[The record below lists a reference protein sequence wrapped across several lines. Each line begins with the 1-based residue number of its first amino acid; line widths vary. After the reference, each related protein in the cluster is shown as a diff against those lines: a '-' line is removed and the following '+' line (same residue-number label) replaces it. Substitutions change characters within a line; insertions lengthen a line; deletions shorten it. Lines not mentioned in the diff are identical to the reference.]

1 MRLCFYFYQKSKR
14 GDSYLKIHKERRVKS
29 IGKTLFRV
37 LIDCVVQNIF
47 ESLFD
52 SVGLMCIFKFMM
64 FMLVVRIGVQV
75 VGCLPIFILILWL
88 LFN

>member
-52 SVGLMCIFKFMM
+52 SIVLMWIFKFMM
-64 FMLVVRIGVQV
+64 FVLVVRIGVQV
-75 VGCLPIFILILWL
+75 SGCLSVLILILC
-88 LFN
+88 F

>member
-52 SVGLMCIFKFMM
+52 SIVLMWIFKFMM
-64 FMLVVRIGVQV
+64 FVLVVRIGVQV
-75 VGCLPIFILILWL
+75 SGCFSVLILILWM